1 MNQIPKAGDAFPNAE
16 LIDHTG
22 HQLALSSFTKP
33 SRLDR
38 LVGFETGYPL
48 IVVFGRGFF
57 CPRDQE
63 QLRQL
68 VQFRSEINVNY
79 ARLVWISVDAPL
91 VHAAFRVG
99 LNANWPFL
107 SDESRDLT
115 RSLGVLDDTEGEYAF
130 RPRPFTF
137 VLHPDLR
144 IHRVY
149 DGWYFVGRPTLEELR
164 QDLRTVMRESS
175 SYPYDAWNT
184 DRVKAVRIPAQDWL
198 GEIPALG
205 ANGLRVSSGV
215 VKWFDLQSGNGAI
228 QPGDSSEEVYFNFT
242 AIPGEG
248 YRTIRPGANV
258 RFEVVDGL
266 HGLSARNVQ
275 ETSK

>member
-79 ARLVWISVDAPL
+79 A
-91 VHAAFRVG
+91 
-99 LNANWPFL
+99 
-107 SDESRDLT
+107 
-115 RSLGVLDDTEGEYAF
+115 
-130 RPRPFTF
+130 
-137 VLHPDLR
+137 
-144 IHRVY
+144 
-149 DGWYFVGRPTLEELR
+149 
-164 QDLRTVMRESS
+164 
-175 SYPYDAWNT
+175 
-184 DRVKAVRIPAQDWL
+184 
-198 GEIPALG
+198 
-205 ANGLRVSSGV
+205 
-215 VKWFDLQSGNGAI
+215 
-228 QPGDSSEEVYFNFT
+228 
-242 AIPGEG
+242 
-248 YRTIRPGANV
+248 
-258 RFEVVDGL
+258 
-266 HGLSARNVQ
+266 
-275 ETSK
+275 